1 MSAGGLANSDVKP
14 LEADI
19 VAFLVKLFLGDDVAV
34 ELRVSAELGPSVPS
48 VSHRTAQSTSLLSKS
63 TTEGRVVWKGK
74 FKNRSQY
81 EFGNIIGNH
90 GAKYYTYK

>member
-19 VAFLVKLFLGDDVAV
+19 VALLVKLFLGDDVAV
-34 ELRVSAELGPSVPS
+34 ELRVSAELGASLPS
-48 VSHRTAQSTSLLSKS
+48 VSHRTAQSTSLLSKC
-63 TTEGRVVWKGK
+63 RVVRKGR
-74 FKNRSQY
+74 FKNISQY

-90 GAKYYTYK
+90 GAKYCTYK

>member
-19 VAFLVKLFLGDDVAV
+19 VALLVKFFLGDDVGV
-34 ELRVSAELGPSVPS
+34 ELRVSAELGASLPS

-74 FKNRSQY
+74 IQNRTQY
-81 EFGNIIGNH
+81 EFGNIISNH

>member
-19 VAFLVKLFLGDDVAV
+19 VALLVKLFLGDDVAV
-34 ELRVSAELGPSVPS
+34 ELWVSAELSASLPS

-63 TTEGRVVWKGK
+63 TTEVRIV
-74 FKNRSQY
+74 
-81 EFGNIIGNH
+81 
-90 GAKYYTYK
+90 